1 MARQPDASTGKA
13 SGTPSGPGG
22 QFQPAAWRL
31 VVRATGE
38 VVVPRLILADHFWPR
53 FVGLQFRA
61 GLPQGTGLLLL
72 PCRSVHTCFL
82 RFPID
87 LACLDGRGRVVEVRK
102 HLRPW
107 RAAIAPAG
115 THAILETTAG
125 EIQLNVGQVL
135 AVEPAVGGN
144 AVPPSS
150 LRFLC

>member
-31 VVRATGE
+31 VVRASGE
-38 VVVPRLILADHFWPR
+38 VVVPRLILADRFWPR
-53 FVGLQFRA
+53 FVGLQFRG
-61 GLPQGTGLLLL
+61 GLPQGSGLLLV

-87 LACLDGRGRVVEVRK
+87 LTCLDRRGRVLQVRK

-107 RAAIAPAG
+107 RAAVAPAG
-115 THAILETTAG
+115 THAVLETAAG
-125 EIQLNVGQVL
+125 EMEFEVGQEL
-135 AVEPAVGGN
+135 EAKPPIGSN
-144 AVPPSS
+144 AVPPRS